1 MPPPLPRCSGWAYS
15 SLISPSRVSLPRKG
29 RRVGLH
35 IDIFEACSAFTRVA
49 ACTLALS
56 PIRDTLIEGFSH
68 FVTSMTAPIASGWS
82 ESPGGACTHWKA
94 PPCHGAPPK
103 RPFARPEMRGTAK
116 AKSVNA
122 RRRVFDALATLL
134 AGTPGPPL
142 GVPGGRNRRL
152 GALLGGGSERLR
164 RRGRAVLPEEPPVT
178 NIGEMDPVCRGKRP
192 VRMRKVAV
200 QDQLVCCLSAVT
212 ELGPVHIAVGE
223 QAVEP
228 VR

>member
-1 MPPPLPRCSGWAYS
+1 MLPPLPRCSGWAYS

-94 PPCHGAPPK
+94 PPCHGAPPQHPFDRGGETGDPWPLLTQFQTGGMSNAKFEGSYLSSQTSSK
-103 RPFARPEMRGTAK
+103 RQ
-116 AKSVNA
+116 
-122 RRRVFDALATLL
+122 
-134 AGTPGPPL
+134 PL
-142 GVPGGRNRRL
+142 
-152 GALLGGGSERLR
+152 
-164 RRGRAVLPEEPPVT
+164 
-178 NIGEMDPVCRGKRP
+178 
-192 VRMRKVAV
+192 
-200 QDQLVCCLSAVT
+200 
-212 ELGPVHIAVGE
+212 
-223 QAVEP
+223 
-228 VR
+228 